1 MAAPNFLTTQEVLVR
16 WSSSFAP
23 DFTRTAKKKEKKKL
37 NCQDF
42 FFIWLHWVSVVAC
55 VGSVIA
61 AHRLRC
67 PVACGI
73 LVPKPRIKPMSPTFK
88 GRFLTTGPPGKL
100 LSCQDF
106 EVVFRGPQDH
116 LGFSDSL
123 GLTEWRKLVHSRL
136 EFVTVKDGDWNQQG
150 KKHKGQVEERP
161 GISIHLSSLTGVLWT
176 ALNSPAM
183 TCDNMYEVF
192 PTTKLTQI
200 WFSRFL
206 LREEGSIT

>member
-1 MAAPNFLTTQEVLVR
+1 MNSEMAAPNFLTTQEVLVR

-23 DFTRTAKKKEKKKL
+23 DFTRTAKKKKL

-42 FFIWLHWVSVVAC
+42 FFIWLHWVFVAAC

-61 AHRLRC
+61 AHRLSC
-67 PVACGI
+67 TVACGI

-116 LGFSDSL
+116 H
-123 GLTEWRKLVHSRL
+123 WI
-136 EFVTVKDGDWNQQG
+136 Q
-150 KKHKGQVEERP
+150 
-161 GISIHLSSLTGVLWT
+161 
-176 ALNSPAM
+176 
-183 TCDNMYEVF
+183 
-192 PTTKLTQI
+192 
-200 WFSRFL
+200 WFSRTYRMKKASTFTITVCYS
-206 LREEGSIT
+206 EGWRLKPAR